1 MLQCPRMNIRTTLML
16 MAASVAPLPAFAQDV
31 QPAALI
37 QPAQQAVA
45 VPALAAMPAN
55 ADFYIAVAR
64 VNKTAALIDQEFAAQ
79 LAAVDSVALV
89 GAQGTAQICDALI
102 PVYTTFYK
110 LGVLGGLRDLV
121 QGEDDWDDEPM
132 DDEEDDAEG
141 EPGAEPQTETA
152 EEKPAEEPAAEE
164 PAAEEKAPGRWVG
177 AEDKVR
183 AEAMKLMNSLTAE
196 VLPALAKNLS
206 IAPLYGVVTF
216 TNPESAA
223 ECGAKVEAE
232 FAEMI
237 AETPEDEGVSL
248 EAVEAKGMKGVR
260 ITVKPEI
267 ADILN
272 VKGLA
277 GRSIC
282 LLSKVEG
289 TTLTTVVCENPEAIT
304 FAESPA
310 TSLAAAPAMKNAAEE
325 AASPVFAQ
333 MFFSPTL
340 MNKAYELDRQCFLAL
355 GDGVKTF
362 LSCCMGCPDQPAET
376 NEVLKGGQAAV
387 DVLVSKLTSLYN
399 RPVTK
404 PAIVQFWGGDKS
416 YHAMLSCDSMGLT
429 FEPVPFK
436 LQSKAHAENTVFAM
450 ECSPIT
456 WNTGAGTP
464 FFDDALG
471 GAAKQITDVVRLF
484 MDDTCAAGMDACCAK
499 LPVYAPMIEKA
510 MKGGISITEGLSANS
525 SCGVLLDVGGELPV
539 LADAEPGNA
548 VPMPRLAFVTG
559 VSDRAKLAAGWQAI
573 WESAGETLTKLG
585 MDPAM
590 LNLLPIA
597 SSEQNGVGTHVI
609 SIPGGNAA
617 LSPNVTVSNTAFVAG
632 TSTALNAELEQ
643 CYSGTAGNPSAG
655 WTCTVQLAPLARAAA
670 AAADYYNKAE
680 SPFAEEIQEFAT
692 DMQQAAS
699 ELRSVEMNAETNDG
713 TFTFQVEVNRN

>member
-1 MLQCPRMNIRTTLML
+1 MNIRTTLML

-64 VNKTAALIDQEFAAQ
+64 VNKTAALIDQELAAQ

-121 QGEDDWDDEPM
+121 QGEDDWDDEPL

-141 EPGAEPQTETA
+141 ETGAEPQTETA

-164 PAAEEKAPGRWVG
+164 KAPARWVG

-267 ADILN
+267 EMILN
-272 VKGLA
+272 AKGLA

-310 TSLAAAPAMKNAAEE
+310 TSLAAAPAMKNAAAE
-325 AASPVFAQ
+325 ASSPVFAQ

-387 DVLVSKLTSLYN
+387 DVLVSKLNSLYT

-404 PAIVQFWGGDKS
+404 PAIVQFWGDDKS

-464 FFDDALG
+464 FFDDALE

-499 LPVYAPMIEKA
+499 LPEYAPMIEKA

-525 SCGVLLDVGGELPV
+525 SCGVLLDVGGELPA

-590 LNLLPIA
+590 LNLLPLA

-609 SIPGGNAA
+609 SIPGANAA

-643 CYSGTAGNPSAG
+643 CYSGTAGNPSVG

-680 SPFAEEIQEFAT
+680 APFAEEIQEFAT

>member
-1 MLQCPRMNIRTTLML
+1 MNIRTTLML

-55 ADFYIAVAR
+55 ADFYIAMAR
-64 VNKTAALIDQEFAAQ
+64 VNKTAALIDRELAAQ

-102 PVYTTFYK
+102 PLYTTFYK
-110 LGVLGGLRDLV
+110 VGVLSGLGDLV
-121 QGEDDWDDEPM
+121 QNEDDWDDEPL
-132 DDEEDDAEG
+132 DDEEEDADETTKGEAAAEG
-141 EPGAEPQTETA
+141 ES
-152 EEKPAEEPAAEE
+152 KPLNPEEE

-177 AEDKVR
+177 AGDKVR
-183 AEAMKLMNSLTAE
+183 AEALKLMNSLTAE

-216 TNPESAA
+216 TDAESAA
-223 ECGAKVEAE
+223 TSGAKVSEF

-237 AETPEDEGVSL
+237 AETTEEDGVSV

-267 ADILN
+267 EMILN
-272 VKGLA
+272 AKGLA

-355 GDGVKTF
+355 GDGVKAF

-416 YHAMLSCDSMGLT
+416 YHTMLSCDSMGLT

-464 FFDDALG
+464 FFDDALE

-499 LPVYAPMIEKA
+499 LPEYAPMIEKA

-525 SCGVLLDVGGELPV
+525 SCGVLLDVGGELPA
-539 LADAEPGNA
+539 LAQAEPGNA

-559 VSDRAKLAAGWQAI
+559 VSDRAKLATGWQAI

-609 SIPGGNAA
+609 SIPGANAA
-617 LSPNVTVSNTAFVAG
+617 LSPNITVSNAVFVAG

-680 SPFAEEIQEFAT
+680 APFAEQIQEFAT
-692 DMQQAAS
+692 EMQQGAS
-699 ELRSVEMNAETNDG
+699 VLRSVEMNAETNDG
-713 TFTFQVEVNRN
+713 TFTFQVEVNLN

>member
-1 MLQCPRMNIRTTLML
+1 ML

-267 ADILN
+267 EDILN

-282 LLSKVEG
+282 LLSKVDG
-289 TTLTTVVCENPEAIT
+289 TTLTTVICENPEAIT

-310 TSLAAAPAMKNAAEE
+310 TSLAAAPAMKNAAAE
-325 AASPVFAQ
+325 ASSPVFAQ

-464 FFDDALG
+464 FFDDALE

-499 LPVYAPMIEKA
+499 LPEYAPMIEKA

-525 SCGVLLDVGGELPV
+525 SCGVLLDVGGELPA
-539 LADAEPGNA
+539 LAQAEPGNA

-559 VSDRAKLAAGWQAI
+559 VSDRAKLATGWQAI

-609 SIPGGNAA
+609 SIPGANAA

-670 AAADYYNKAE
+670 ATADYYNKAE
-680 SPFAEEIQEFAT
+680 APFAERIQEFAT

>member
-1 MLQCPRMNIRTTLML
+1 ML

-267 ADILN
+267 EDILN

-282 LLSKVEG
+282 LLSKVDG
-289 TTLTTVVCENPEAIT
+289 TTLTTVICENPEAIT

-310 TSLAAAPAMKNAAEE
+310 TSLAAAPAMKNAAAE
-325 AASPVFAQ
+325 ASSPVFAQ

-464 FFDDALG
+464 FFDDALE

-499 LPVYAPMIEKA
+499 LPEYAPMIEKA

-609 SIPGGNAA
+609 SIPGANAA

-680 SPFAEEIQEFAT
+680 SPLAEGIQEFAT
-692 DMQQAAS
+692 NVQQAAS

-713 TFTFQVEVNRN
+713 TFTFQVEVNLN

>member
-64 VNKTAALIDQEFAAQ
+64 VNKTAALIDRELAAQ

-121 QGEDDWDDEPM
+121 QGEDDWDDEPL

-141 EPGAEPQTETA
+141 ETGAEPQTETA

-164 PAAEEKAPGRWVG
+164 KAPARWVG

-267 ADILN
+267 EDILN

-282 LLSKVEG
+282 LLSKVDG
-289 TTLTTVVCENPEAIT
+289 TTLTTVICENPEAIT

-310 TSLAAAPAMKNAAEE
+310 TSLAAAPAMKNAAAE
-325 AASPVFAQ
+325 ASSPVFAQ

-355 GDGVKTF
+355 GDGVKAF

-387 DVLVSKLTSLYN
+387 DVLVSKLSSLYN

-464 FFDDALG
+464 FFDDALE

-499 LPVYAPMIEKA
+499 LPEYAPMIEKA

-590 LNLLPIA
+590 LNLLPLA

-609 SIPGGNAA
+609 SIPGANAA

-680 SPFAEEIQEFAT
+680 APFAEEIQEFAT